1 MVDKTELSPLGCL
14 PERTQ
19 GGPQVH
25 LFSAYV
31 TKSGRND
38 NLGTPMASSDLVVE
52 LEAPIA
58 VLTLNRPR
66 RRNALSMELMRKL
79 TGELR
84 SIASS
89 GDIKVVIV
97 AAQGPVF
104 SSGHDL
110 TEMIGKD
117 VNAYREMFG
126 ACTDLMTTVQSIPQ
140 PVIAQVEGV
149 ATAAGCQLV
158 ASCDLAV
165 ASEASTFATPGVKI
179 GLFCSTPMVPL
190 TRAIGRK
197 RALEML
203 LTGTPI
209 SAQTLS
215 SGVCSIAWFRVTK
228 LRQRRENWLA
238 ALAVPARSCWRSARR
253 HSIRKST
260 LTSRKP
266 TRTQRSHDH
275 ECVGRRRTGRHE
287 CLS

>member
-1 MVDKTELSPLGCL
+1 
-14 PERTQ
+14 
-19 GGPQVH
+19 
-25 LFSAYV
+25 
-31 TKSGRND
+31 
-38 NLGTPMASSDLVVE
+38 MASSDLVVE

-79 TGELR
+79 TDELR
-84 SIASS
+84 RIASN

-97 AAQGPVF
+97 AAEGPVF

-165 ASEASTFATPGVKI
+165 ASEDSTFATPGVKI

-190 TRAIGRK
+190 SRAIGRK

-209 SAQTLS
+209 KRPNRSRVGFAQSRGAATRGGGS
-215 SGVCSIAWFRVTK
+215 DA
-228 LRQRRENWLA
+228 ENWLA
-238 ALAVPARSCWRSARR
+238 ALAGPVRSCWRSARK
-253 HSIRKST
+253 HSMRKST

-266 TRTQRSHDH
+266 TRTRKKS
-275 ECVGRRRTGRHE
+275 
-287 CLS
+287 